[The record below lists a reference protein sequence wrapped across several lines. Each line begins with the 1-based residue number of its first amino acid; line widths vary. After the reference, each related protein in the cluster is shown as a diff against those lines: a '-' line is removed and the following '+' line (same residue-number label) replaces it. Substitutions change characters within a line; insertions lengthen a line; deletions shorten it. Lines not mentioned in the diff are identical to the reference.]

1 MRRRRFGSQREYRL
15 LWISRCGRLVPR
27 VRGNKAVPIR
37 VILLSGRVSSGKTTL
52 REQLVERF
60 GASALETKDVIAKLA
75 PKIELERGAMQ
86 RFGERLDRQTKGAWV
101 CEALR
106 RRAETLPDDALVV
119 VDAVRIMPQIEAIR
133 RAYGAR
139 VLHVHLGADRSV
151 LEKRYAR
158 KRSLKGFKEFQSYSE
173 LAKSKTEARMDDLAG
188 PADIVIQTDR
198 CTKEDVLVRAAGHLG
213 LYGRD
218 CQRLADVLVGGQY
231 GSEGKGHIA
240 SYLAREYDLLV
251 RVGGPNAG
259 HKVYENPEPYTH
271 HLLPSGTRFSNA
283 QLLIGPGAVLDVP
296 GVLKEIAECSV
307 SAARLSIDPQA
318 MIIEEV
324 DRELEA
330 KTIVKSIGSTGQ
342 GVGAATAR
350 KIMRGSGVRL
360 AGKIRELKPYLREAR
375 EVLDDAYRTGKRI
388 FLEGT
393 QGTGLSLHHG
403 YYPHVTS
410 RETCVAGCLAET
422 GISPGRLRRTIMV
435 CRTYPI
441 RVQDPS
447 RKASSGPMSQNL
459 TWKEISRRSGVPES
473 ELRGVE
479 RTSTTHRKRR
489 VGEFDWNLLRR
500 AVSLNAPTDIALS
513 FADYLSVENRD
524 ARRFEQ
530 LTLETIRFIEE
541 IERVASAP
549 VSLISTRF
557 NSRSIIDRRAW

>member
-1 MRRRRFGSQREYRL
+1 M
-15 LWISRCGRLVPR
+15 
-27 VRGNKAVPIR
+27 
-37 VILLSGRVSSGKTTL
+37 ILLSGRVSSGKTTL
-52 REQLVERF
+52 RDQLVKRF
-60 GASALETKDVIAKLA
+60 GAHAMETKDVIAKLV
-75 PKIELERGAMQ
+75 PKIELERGVMQ
-86 RFGERLDRQTKGAWV
+86 RFGERLDRRTKGAWV

-106 RRAETLPDDALVV
+106 RQADALSDDALIV

-139 VLHVHLGADRSV
+139 VVHVHLAAEESV

-158 KRSLKGFKEFQSYSE
+158 KQKLKGFKEFESYSQ
-173 LAKSKTEARMDDLAG
+173 LANSKTEARMDDLAG

-218 CQRLADVLVGGQY
+218 CERLVDVLIGGQY

-240 SYLAREYDLLV
+240 SYLAREYDVLV

-283 QLLIGPGAVLDVP
+283 KLLIGPGAVLDVP
-296 GVLKEIAECSV
+296 GLLKEIAECTV
-307 SAARLSIDPQA
+307 SADRLSIDPQA
-318 MIIEEV
+318 MIIEEA
-324 DRELEA
+324 DRKVES
-330 KTIVKSIGSTGQ
+330 KTIVQSIGSTGQ

-350 KIMRGSGVRL
+350 KIMRGSRVRL
-360 AGKIRELKPYLREAR
+360 ARDIKELKPYLREAR
-375 EVLDDAYRTGKRI
+375 EVLDDAYRTGKRV

-410 RETCVAGCLAET
+410 RETSVAGCLAEA
-422 GISPGRLRRTIMV
+422 GISPARLRKTVVV

-441 RVQDPS
+441 RVQNPS
-447 RKASSGPMSQNL
+447 RHATSGPMSQNL
-459 TWKEISRRSGVPES
+459 TWKEISRRSGVAEP
-473 ELRGVE
+473 ELRGAE

-489 VGEFDWNLLRR
+489 VGEFDWDLLRR
-500 AVSLNAPTDIALS
+500 AVSLNAPTDVALS
-513 FADYLSVENRD
+513 FTDYLSIKNRA

-530 LTLETIRFIEE
+530 LTPDTIRFIEE

-557 NSRSIIDRRAW
+557 DSRSIIDRRSW